1 MLCSEA
7 AMPSLATIIISLTVV
22 CSTACSA
29 NAAEGRYL
37 CEPVVANGK
46 SWTQL
51 AGRKSKVFYVDAS
64 CRALDSPGKEYMPTG
79 GGFMYDGGAEDPAML
94 SDWRIIS
101 SVPYDRTYSQNPRH
115 RKSLFRLRHIL
126 AVVLVCRPSATGR
139 SGIFIRFRRSILPL
153 LSWLGLR
160 F

>member
-1 MLCSEA
+1 
-7 AMPSLATIIISLTVV
+7 MPSLATIIISLTVV

-101 SVPYDRTYSQNPRH
+101 SVPYDRTYSQNPDVPTQPA
-115 RKSLFRLRHIL
+115 KSWRC
-126 AVVLVCRPSATGR
+126 VVRWMGQGEPKGKPESVWCWANCCH
-139 SGIFIRFRRSILPL
+139 
-153 LSWLGLR
+153 W
-160 F
+160 